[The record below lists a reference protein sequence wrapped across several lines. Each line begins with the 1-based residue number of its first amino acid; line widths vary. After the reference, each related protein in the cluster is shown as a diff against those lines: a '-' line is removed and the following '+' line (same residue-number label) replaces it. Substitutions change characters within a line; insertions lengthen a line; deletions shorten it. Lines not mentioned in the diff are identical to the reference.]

1 VFPIMDSVPSRS
13 VPVVT
18 RTLILINVV
27 VFFFE
32 LALPQET
39 LVELTN
45 KKLTECLIYRKPG
58 LEVRIR
64 LTDQLQRIQ
73 VSQKVEN
80 GLLLKAAR
88 EIPSGVLEPFADF
101 FPPTHC

>member
-1 VFPIMDSVPSRS
+1 MDSVPSRS

-58 LEVRIR
+58 LEVRVR

-88 EIPSGVLEPFADF
+88 KIPSGVLEPFADF

>member
-1 VFPIMDSVPSRS
+1 MDSVPSRS

-32 LALPQET
+32 LALSQET

-58 LEVRIR
+58 L
-64 LTDQLQRIQ
+64 
-73 VSQKVEN
+73 
-80 GLLLKAAR
+80 
-88 EIPSGVLEPFADF
+88 
-101 FPPTHC
+101 

>member
-1 VFPIMDSVPSRS
+1 MQR
-13 VPVVT
+13 
-18 RTLILINVV
+18 RTHGG
-27 VFFFE
+27 
-32 LALPQET
+32 AHP
-39 LVELTN
+39 ELTN

-58 LEVRIR
+58 LEVRVR

-88 EIPSGVLEPFADF
+88 KIPSGVLEPFADF
-101 FPPTHC
+101 VPPTHC

>member
-1 VFPIMDSVPSRS
+1 MDSVPSRS

-32 LALPQET
+32 LALPLET

-45 KKLTECLIYRKPG
+45 KKLMECLIYRKPG
-58 LEVRIR
+58 LEVRVR

-73 VSQKVEN
+73 VSQKVEY

-88 EIPSGVLEPFADF
+88 KIPSGVLEPFADF
-101 FPPTHC
+101 VPPSHC